1 MAAPRPS
8 PDVILTRLADG
19 TGVLLHLGTKFY
31 FALNASGVVVWEAL
45 ASGQPADADT
55 LADLLVA
62 RFSGVERAEARADAE
77 DLLRELAAE
86 GLLAKEA

>member
-1 MAAPRPS
+1 
-8 PDVILTRLADG
+8 VILTTLADG

-45 ASGQPADADT
+45 AAGQAADPDA
-55 LADLLVA
+55 LAGLLVA
-62 RFSGVERAEARADAE
+62 RFSGVEHAAARADVE

-86 GLLAKEA
+86 GLLAKEG